1 MPVIVEPRYDIA
13 DIEADLAR
21 VYADYPVGDIAGTGV
36 AGADE
41 PGADLCIEA
50 IRSALARDGV
60 FYVGIFNGK
69 PVAGALVAGPVDARR
84 IGLIAV
90 RAITRGRGVALRLV
104 DEIARLEQLAGSRR
118 LLVRAGADTGTVLT
132 RLGFAPGDPDYSR
145 PLPPAG

>member
-21 VYADYPVGDIAGTGV
+21 VYADYPGHA
-36 AGADE
+36 AD
-41 PGADLCIEA
+41 GCIEA
-50 IRSALARDGV
+50 IRSSLTRDGV

-69 PVAGALVAGPVDARR
+69 PVAGALVTGPADARR

-104 DEIARLEQLAGSRR
+104 DEVARLEQLTGGRR
-118 LLVRAGADTGTVLT
+118 LLVRAGADTGAVLT
-132 RLGFAPGDPDYSR
+132 RLGFESGDPDYSR
-145 PLPPAG
+145 PLAPAG